1 MNLKASFPSL
11 ALFSD
16 MDWNAVA
23 KEYDVSSKI
32 ITFPEYLEFK
42 AEEGDCPQHLFE
54 LAYFDAALKSI
65 EEGEFFFPDDPGIHL
80 NPSACFLSF
89 DHDILTMVKE
99 AHEGKINVI
108 ERQNVLCLFVDQ
120 EGEICFHEIS
130 APELDLLQKLEVGT
144 LSEDHEALP
153 GLTQAGLILS
163 VN

>member
-1 MNLKASFPSL
+1 MTLKESFPSL

-16 MDWNAVA
+16 MDWNAVS
-23 KEYDVSSKI
+23 KEYEVSSKI
-32 ITFPEYLEFK
+32 ITFPEYLEIK

-65 EEGEFFFPDDPGIHL
+65 QEGEFFFPEGPGLHL

-89 DHDILTMVKE
+89 DHDILAMVKE
-99 AHEGKINVI
+99 AHEGNINVI
-108 ERQNVLCLFVDQ
+108 ERQNVLCVYVDH
-120 EGEICFHEIS
+120 EGEIRFHEIS
-130 APELDLLQKLEVGT
+130 VTELELLQKLEAGT
-144 LSEDHEALP
+144 LPENHEAMP